1 MRMRCLCGVILVL
14 SASSASSAG
23 WSAQQPPSFLHV
35 YEGHGGIFVAQ
46 PTMVNPDSCVRGDQ
60 YLLRQTH
67 PQFKE
72 LYAMLLSARLSDR
85 SVYFHLIGCVEGFPS
100 ISHIYF

>member
-1 MRMRCLCGVILVL
+1 MKMRRLCGLVL
-14 SASSASSAG
+14 MLFTANAAPAG
-23 WSAQQPPSFLHV
+23 WSAQQPPSYLHV
-35 YEGHGGIFVAQ
+35 YEGHGGVFVAQ
-46 PTMVNPDSCVRGDQ
+46 PTMVNPDSCTRGDQ

-72 LYAMLLSARLSDR
+72 LYAMLLSARVADR
-85 SVYFHLIGCVEGFPS
+85 NLYFHLSGCVEGFPS